1 MEYSSYIAHWNATD
15 ARLYAGLPL
24 IHGLFFSM
32 HKIQQVRYEFMNK
45 LPVSLFKRYEN
56 FHHCKTDHFVNY

>member
-1 MEYSSYIAHWNATD
+1 MLGCI
-15 ARLYAGLPL
+15 AGLPM

-56 FHHCKTDHFVNY
+56 FHHRKTDHFVNY